1 MSSEEDDTENRS
13 DDRPRG
19 SSSGIEDRFWLWLL
33 ALIVAVLFLIGLTS
47 GDSGG
52 GLPDG
57 YTGWH

>member
-1 MSSEEDDTENRS
+1 MRDEEGDPENRG

-19 SSSGIEDRFWLWLL
+19 SGSGIEDRFWLWLL
-33 ALIVAVLFLIGLTS
+33 VLIVVVLFLIGLTR